1 MHSGMRRKTTNNS
14 TLTKDIMKSISVL
27 LRPMLKGGMG
37 LLFLVLMLAACDAK
51 KKQQIED
58 TDEVVEVNDTT
69 VYGVCGEGTSMHS
82 LEIITDAG
90 DTLVYTL
97 LSQDAETEVETPSD
111 VQGGLM
117 AGDKM
122 AVTGHKTADELVA
135 DRVINVTSL
144 LGHWTSIDKNFTIEE
159 GGTVHSAVKAETNPW
174 TSWKILNGSL
184 LLNRDTFAI
193 DGLSADSLYLEN
205 ANGIFTFKRQK

>member
-1 MHSGMRRKTTNNS
+1 
-14 TLTKDIMKSISVL
+14 MKSISVL
-27 LRPMLKGGMG
+27 LRPMLKGGME

-159 GGTVHSAVKAETNPW
+159 GGTVRSAVKAETNPW

>member
-1 MHSGMRRKTTNNS
+1 
-14 TLTKDIMKSISVL
+14 MKSISVL
-27 LRPMLKGGMG
+27 LRPMLKEGMG
-37 LLFLVLMLAACDAK
+37 LLFLVLVLAACDAK

-184 LLNRDTFAI
+184 LLNRDTFCI
-193 DGLSADSLYLEN
+193 EGLSADSLYLEN
-205 ANGIFTFKRQK
+205 QNGIFTFKRQK

>member
-1 MHSGMRRKTTNNS
+1 
-14 TLTKDIMKSISVL
+14 MKSISVL

-58 TDEVVEVNDTT
+58 TDEVAEVNDTT

-174 TSWKILNGSL
+174 TSWKILNGCL

>member
-1 MHSGMRRKTTNNS
+1 
-14 TLTKDIMKSISVL
+14 MKSISVL

-159 GGTVHSAVKAETNPW
+159 GGTVRSAVKAETTPW

>member
-1 MHSGMRRKTTNNS
+1 M
-14 TLTKDIMKSISVL
+14 

-58 TDEVVEVNDTT
+58 TDEVAEVNDTT

-144 LGHWTSIDKNFTIEE
+144 LGHWTSIDKNFTIED

-184 LLNRDTFAI
+184 LLNRDTFCI
-193 DGLSADSLYLEN
+193 ECLSADSLYLEN

>member
-1 MHSGMRRKTTNNS
+1 
-14 TLTKDIMKSISVL
+14 MKSISVL

-159 GGTVHSAVKAETNPW
+159 GGTVRSAVKAETNPW

>member
-1 MHSGMRRKTTNNS
+1 
-14 TLTKDIMKSISVL
+14 MKSINVL
-27 LRPMLKGGMG
+27 LRPMLKGGVG

-51 KKQQIED
+51 KGKTQVED

-184 LLNRDTFAI
+184 LLNRDTFCI
-193 DGLSADSLYLEN
+193 ECLSADSLYLEN

>member
-1 MHSGMRRKTTNNS
+1 
-14 TLTKDIMKSISVL
+14 MKSLNVL
-27 LRPMLKGGMG
+27 LRPMLKVGMG

-58 TDEVVEVNDTT
+58 TDEVAEVNDTT

-159 GGTVHSAVKAETNPW
+159 GGTVRSAVKAETNPW

>member
-1 MHSGMRRKTTNNS
+1 
-14 TLTKDIMKSISVL
+14 MKSLNVL

-37 LLFLVLMLAACDAK
+37 LLFLVLVLAACDAK

-58 TDEVVEVNDTT
+58 TDEVAEVNDTT

>member
-1 MHSGMRRKTTNNS
+1 
-14 TLTKDIMKSISVL
+14 MKSLNVL
-27 LRPMLKGGMG
+27 LRPMLKGGMA

-51 KKQQIED
+51 KEKPQVAD

-184 LLNRDTFAI
+184 LLNRDTFCI
-193 DGLSADSLYLEN
+193 ECLSADSLYLEN

>member
-1 MHSGMRRKTTNNS
+1 
-14 TLTKDIMKSISVL
+14 MKSISVL

-159 GGTVHSAVKAETNPW
+159 GGTVRSAVKAETNPW

-193 DGLSADSLYLEN
+193 EGLSADSLYLEN
-205 ANGIFTFKRQK
+205 QNGIFTFKRQK

>member
-1 MHSGMRRKTTNNS
+1 
-14 TLTKDIMKSISVL
+14 MKSISVL

-37 LLFLVLMLAACDAK
+37 LMFLVLMLAACDAK

-159 GGTVHSAVKAETNPW
+159 GGTVRSAVKAETNPW

>member
-1 MHSGMRRKTTNNS
+1 
-14 TLTKDIMKSISVL
+14 MKSISVL

-184 LLNRDTFAI
+184 LLNRDTFTI

>member
-1 MHSGMRRKTTNNS
+1 
-14 TLTKDIMKSISVL
+14 MKSISVL

-58 TDEVVEVNDTT
+58 TDEVAEVNDTT

-97 LSQDAETEVETPSD
+97 LSQDAETEVETPSE

-159 GGTVHSAVKAETNPW
+159 GGTVRSAVKAETNPW

>member
-1 MHSGMRRKTTNNS
+1 
-14 TLTKDIMKSISVL
+14 MKSISVL

-58 TDEVVEVNDTT
+58 TDEVAEVNDTT

>member
-1 MHSGMRRKTTNNS
+1 
-14 TLTKDIMKSISVL
+14 
-27 LRPMLKGGMG
+27 
-37 LLFLVLMLAACDAK
+37 
-51 KKQQIED
+51 
-58 TDEVVEVNDTT
+58 
-69 VYGVCGEGTSMHS
+69 MHS
-82 LEIITDAG
+82 LELITDTG
-90 DTLVYTL
+90 DTLTYTIL
-97 LSQDAETEVETPSD
+97 DAEADMDGMVTEGGLVSHVE
-111 VQGGLM
+111 GGLM

>member
-1 MHSGMRRKTTNNS
+1 
-14 TLTKDIMKSISVL
+14 MKSLNVL

-37 LLFLVLMLAACDAK
+37 LLFLVLVLAACDTRKEKPQA
-51 KKQQIED
+51 ED

-90 DTLVYTL
+90 DTIVYTL
-97 LSQDAETEVETPSD
+97 LSQDAETEVETASD
-111 VQGGLM
+111 VHGGLM

-159 GGTVHSAVKAETNPW
+159 GGTVRSAVKAETNPW

-193 DGLSADSLYLEN
+193 EGLSADSLYLEN
-205 ANGIFTFKRQK
+205 QNGIFTFKRQK

>member
-1 MHSGMRRKTTNNS
+1 
-14 TLTKDIMKSISVL
+14 MKSINVL

-37 LLFLVLMLAACDAK
+37 LLFLVLVLAACDVK

-58 TDEVVEVNDTT
+58 TDEVAEVNDTT

-184 LLNRDTFAI
+184 LLNRDTFCI
-193 DGLSADSLYLEN
+193 ECLSADSLYLEN

>member
-1 MHSGMRRKTTNNS
+1 
-14 TLTKDIMKSISVL
+14 MKSISVL
-27 LRPMLKGGMG
+27 LRLMLKGGMG
-37 LLFLVLMLAACDAK
+37 LMFLVLMLAACDAK

>member
-1 MHSGMRRKTTNNS
+1 
-14 TLTKDIMKSISVL
+14 MKSISVL
-27 LRPMLKGGMG
+27 LRPMLKEGMG
-37 LLFLVLMLAACDAK
+37 LLFLVLVLAACDAK

-184 LLNRDTFAI
+184 LLNRDTFCI
-193 DGLSADSLYLEN
+193 ECLSADSLYLEN

>member
-1 MHSGMRRKTTNNS
+1 
-14 TLTKDIMKSISVL
+14 MKSISVL

-58 TDEVVEVNDTT
+58 TDEVAEVNDTT

-159 GGTVHSAVKAETNPW
+159 GGTVHSAVKAETNSW

>member
-1 MHSGMRRKTTNNS
+1 
-14 TLTKDIMKSISVL
+14 MKSISVL

-58 TDEVVEVNDTT
+58 PDEVVEVNDTT

>member
-1 MHSGMRRKTTNNS
+1 
-14 TLTKDIMKSISVL
+14 MKSISVL

-37 LLFLVLMLAACDAK
+37 LMFLVLMLAACDAK

-205 ANGIFTFKRQK
+205 ANGIFTFKR

>member
-1 MHSGMRRKTTNNS
+1 
-14 TLTKDIMKSISVL
+14 MKSISVL

-97 LSQDAETEVETPSD
+97 LSQDAETEVEIPSD

>member
-1 MHSGMRRKTTNNS
+1 M
-14 TLTKDIMKSISVL
+14 
-27 LRPMLKGGMG
+27 
-37 LLFLVLMLAACDAK
+37 FLVLMLAACDAK
-51 KKQQIED
+51 KGKTQVED

-97 LSQDAETEVETPSD
+97 LSQNAETEVETPSD

-159 GGTVHSAVKAETNPW
+159 GGTVRSAVKAETNPW

-184 LLNRDTFAI
+184 LLNRDTFCI
-193 DGLSADSLYLEN
+193 ECLSADSLYLEN

>member
-1 MHSGMRRKTTNNS
+1 
-14 TLTKDIMKSISVL
+14 MKSISVL

-58 TDEVVEVNDTT
+58 TDEVAEVNDTT

-97 LSQDAETEVETPSD
+97 LSQDAETEVETPLD

>member
-1 MHSGMRRKTTNNS
+1 
-14 TLTKDIMKSISVL
+14 MKSINVL
-27 LRPMLKGGMG
+27 LRPMLKGSMG

-51 KKQQIED
+51 KGKTQVED

-184 LLNRDTFAI
+184 LLNRDTFCI
-193 DGLSADSLYLEN
+193 ECLSADSLYLEN

>member
-1 MHSGMRRKTTNNS
+1 MLN
-14 TLTKDIMKSISVL
+14 MKSLNLL
-27 LRPMLKGGMG
+27 LRPVLKGGMS
-37 LLFLVLMLAACDAK
+37 LLFLVLLLAACDAK
-51 KKQQIED
+51 KEKTQVED
-58 TDEVVEVNDTT
+58 ADEEVEQNDTT

-82 LEIITDAG
+82 LEIITDGG

-97 LSQDAETEVETPSD
+97 LSQDAETEVETSSD

-144 LGHWTSIDKNFTIEE
+144 LGHWTSIDKNFEIEE
-159 GGTVHSAVKAETNPW
+159 GGTVRSNVKAETNPW
-174 TSWKILNGSL
+174 TSWKILNGAL
-184 LLNRDTFAI
+184 LLNRDTFYVES
-193 DGLSADSLYLEN
+193 LSADSLYLEN
-205 ANGIFTFKRQK
+205 AKGIFTFKRQK

>member
-1 MHSGMRRKTTNNS
+1 
-14 TLTKDIMKSISVL
+14 MKSISVL

-51 KKQQIED
+51 KKQQIEG
-58 TDEVVEVNDTT
+58 TDEVAEVNDTT

>member
-1 MHSGMRRKTTNNS
+1 
-14 TLTKDIMKSISVL
+14 MKSLNVL
-27 LRPMLKGGMG
+27 LRPMLKVGMG

-58 TDEVVEVNDTT
+58 TDEVAEVNDTT
-69 VYGVCGEGTSMHS
+69 IYGVCGEGTSMHS

-193 DGLSADSLYLEN
+193 EGLSADSLYLEN
-205 ANGIFTFKRQK
+205 QNGIFTFKRQK

>member
-1 MHSGMRRKTTNNS
+1 
-14 TLTKDIMKSISVL
+14 MKSINVL

-37 LLFLVLMLAACDAK
+37 LLFLVLVLAACDAK

-58 TDEVVEVNDTT
+58 TDEVAEVNDTT

-97 LSQDAETEVETPSD
+97 LSQDAETEVETPSN

>member
-1 MHSGMRRKTTNNS
+1 
-14 TLTKDIMKSISVL
+14 MKSINVL

-51 KKQQIED
+51 KGKTQVED

-144 LGHWTSIDKNFTIEE
+144 LGHWTSIDKNFAIEE
-159 GGTVHSAVKAETNPW
+159 GGTVRSAVKAETNPW

-184 LLNRDTFAI
+184 LLNRDTFCI
-193 DGLSADSLYLEN
+193 ECLSADSLYLEN
-205 ANGIFTFKRQK
+205 KNGIFTFKRQK